1 MLFKFSIQICLSVPL
16 LLRLTSKN
24 DEKLQFIYDFIYNA
38 IILTFPFALCSCG
51 VQGKGTTFLFSDLD
65 IKEEGF
71 LEYLNNILSSGV
83 ISSLFTRDEQQ
94 EIVSELTP
102 VMKREN
108 PKRTIN
114 AETVMEFFLQRACHN
129 LHVAFC
135 FSPVGET
142 FRNRVQRFPALVSGC
157 TIDWF
162 QPWPNDALVSVAKHF
177 LSDFQI
183 ECVDEV
189 KIELIGALGT
199 IQSIVAEIS
208 VEYFQRFRRATHV
221 TPKSYLNFIAGY
233 KSIYQMK
240 QSELRDGV
248 EKMETGLE
256 KLAEASASVEILK
269 KDLAIME
276 QDLAIAS
283 QKAESVL
290 TEVTEKASQA
300 EVVKNQ
306 VQIVKEKAEALV
318 AKIAEEKA
326 FAEEKLE
333 AAKPALEEAEA
344 ALNTI
349 KPAHIATVRKLGRP
363 PHLIM
368 RIMDCVLILFQRK
381 VHPCIPDT
389 TAPCPKPSWQE
400 SLKVNLLSTILFF
413 LYVKGNIYPM
423 LHYITDDGKHNIFTS
438 TAKLPERFDK

>member
-1 MLFKFSIQICLSVPL
+1 M
-16 LLRLTSKN
+16 
-24 DEKLQFIYDFIYNA
+24 
-38 IILTFPFALCSCG
+38 
-51 VQGKGTTFLFSDLD
+51 
-65 IKEEGF
+65 
-71 LEYLNNILSSGV
+71 
-83 ISSLFTRDEQQ
+83 
-94 EIVSELTP
+94 SELTP

-114 AETVMEFFLQRACHN
+114 AETVMEYFLQRACHN

-142 FRNRVQRFPALVSGC
+142 FRHRVQRFPALVSGC

-162 QPWPNDALVSVAKHF
+162 QPWPNDALVSVAQHF

-189 KIELIGALGT
+189 KTELIRALGT

-240 QSELRDGV
+240 QIELRDGV

-326 FAEEKLE
+326 YAEEKLE

-400 SLKVNLLSTILFF
+400 SLKVDFVFSISVFF
-413 LYVKGNIYPM
+413 SHAKNIYLFTKC
-423 LHYITDDGKHNIFTS
+423 LHC
-438 TAKLPERFDK
+438 R